1 MAQELELD
9 LDALMAQLRENIR
22 KRRKALGAA
31 EYPQDERKGSDLA
44 TLHSHYD
51 LACAP
56 FSSHRRLLGRP
67 IVALKE
73 ILRRLVVPILEP
85 QVVYN
90 GANARLITWLTS
102 RTDEFQHNQA
112 RLPEEVISLLAPTI
126 ELIER
131 RLLRELDQLSPEMA
145 AFRRGLEALARR
157 HDELSTAIT
166 ATDSRRAELREL
178 LESLMGQQ
186 IKGEGRVEALRER
199 TAAVERKLRRM
210 QHAPS
215 ADDLAAPTTNGHGAE
230 ARDPL
235 SNGAGESFDYVAFEE
250 RFRGSQAD
258 ISKRLAPYL
267 ECFPAGG
274 VVVDLGCGRGEFLEL
289 MHAAEKTARG
299 VDCNLD
305 MVLLCREKGLDVT
318 QMDLLEFLHS
328 QLDGSLGGIL
338 CSQVLEHLAT
348 VQVQALIAVA
358 HRKLAAD
365 GMMVLETLNPESLPV
380 HLKWFWMDPTHVR
393 LLHPETL
400 RFMCESIGFREVRV
414 RFAPEPEGTA
424 ESLALLQPD
433 DGPLQLVQSLN
444 RATGCLNTLLHT
456 SAEYAVIA
464 KK

>member
-51 LACAP
+51 LARAP
-56 FSSHRRLLGRP
+56 FSSHRRLLGGP
-67 IVALKE
+67 IIALKK

-90 GANARLITWLTS
+90 GANTRLITWLTS
-102 RTDEFQHNQA
+102 QTDGFQHSQA
-112 RLPEEVISLLAPTI
+112 RLQEEVISLERRTI
-126 ELIER
+126 QLIESR
-131 RLLRELDQLSPEMA
+131 LREMEERQTIQLIE
-145 AFRRGLEALARR
+145 
-157 HDELSTAIT
+157 
-166 ATDSRRAELREL
+166 SREIEERQTTQLIESRLRE
-178 LESLMGQQ
+178 M
-186 IKGEGRVEALRER
+186 EALRER

-215 ADDLAAPTTNGHGAE
+215 ADDLAAPTTNGHAAE

-267 ECFPAGG
+267 ECFTAGG

-299 VDCNLD
+299 VDSNLD

-393 LLHPETL
+393 PLHPETL
-400 RFMCESIGFREVRV
+400 RFMCESIGFREVGV

-424 ESLALLQPD
+424 ESLALLKPD
-433 DGPLQLVQSLN
+433 DGPLQLVENFN